1 VTGAAVHLVRFG
13 ELLRT
18 EGVDVDTTRLL
29 AFSHAASELDDDAL
43 YWAGRFTLLASQQQ
57 IPTYDDAFRR
67 YFGGLSY
74 ASPAA
79 AIPEI
84 SLAAS
89 DDASDIG
96 PQQGSPGQAGSMRAS
111 RHELLRQ
118 KLFSPV
124 DAGEQAL
131 VAECIERL
139 RSKPPSRA
147 SRRTRVSLRGSYD
160 LQRSLRAARRTA
172 GEPLTLFRKS
182 KRRSPRRGMLLLDVS
197 GSMTEFSRP
206 MLLLGYSLV
215 EAGLP
220 WRLVCF
226 GTRVTDVTTVLRDGD
241 IDRALSRIAG
251 TVTDFDGGTRISA
264 SLEHVMRKRELRAH
278 LRGSITVIHSD
289 GLEVGGARPLA
300 VQMANLRRLA
310 NRVIW
315 CNPYQA
321 VPGFEPTAGGMR
333 AALPFVDQLT
343 GDDVAD
349 LVNLLARDES
359 SSRLAVGAVSLPR

>member
-1 VTGAAVHLVRFG
+1 MTAATVHLVRFG

-18 EGVDVDTTRLL
+18 EGVEVDTTRLL
-29 AFSHAASELDDDAL
+29 AFSQAASELDDDAL

-57 IPTYDDAFRR
+57 IPTYDAAFRR
-67 YFGGLSY
+67 YFGDLSY

-89 DDASDIG
+89 EDPSDIG
-96 PQQGSPGQAGSMRAS
+96 SQEGDPGQAGSMRAS

-118 KLFSPV
+118 KLFSSV
-124 DAGEQAL
+124 DVGELAL

-139 RSKPPSRA
+139 RRKPPSRA
-147 SRRTRVSLRGSYD
+147 SRRARVSARGAYD
-160 LQRSLRAARRTA
+160 LHRSLRAARRTA
-172 GEPLTLFRKS
+172 GEPLTLFRKT

-197 GSMTEFSRP
+197 GSMTEFSRR
-206 MLLLGYSLV
+206 MLLLGYALV
-215 EAGLP
+215 EADLP
-220 WRLVCF
+220 WRVVCF
-226 GTRVTDVTTVLRDGD
+226 GTRVTDVTPLLREGD
-241 IDRALSRIAG
+241 VDRAIGRIAG
-251 TVTDFDGGTRISA
+251 TVTDFDGGTRISP
-264 SLEHVMRKRELRAH
+264 SLEHVLRNRELRAH

-289 GLEVGGARPLA
+289 GLEVGGVRPLA

-310 NRVIW
+310 GRVIW

-321 VPGFEPTAGGMR
+321 LAGFEPTAGGMS

-343 GDDVAD
+343 GDDIAD
-349 LVNLLARDES
+349 LLDVLARDES
-359 SSRLAVGAVSLPR
+359 SSRRAA